1 MKRSERLTPVLEL
14 AETREQQAAR
24 VLGEYTRQLETT
36 RGGLDNLKVFR
47 DGYIA
52 KFRQSVEGLGMRQLL
67 EYRAFIAKIDGAIE
81 DQHRAVAKAEQE
93 LAKRQAD
100 WEAARQQTKGLRT
113 VIDKARAEE
122 AKAEDKRQ
130 QAEQD
135 ERASRRAGRDSG
147 LLMAFL

>member
-24 VLGEYTRQLETT
+24 VLGEFTRKLETT
-36 RGGLDNLKVFR
+36 RSGLDNLKTFR

-52 KFRQSVEGLGMRQLL
+52 KFRESVESLGMRQLL
-67 EYRAFIAKIDGAIE
+67 EYRAFIAKIDTAID
-81 DQHRAVAKAEQE
+81 DQHKAVARAEQE
-93 LAKRQAD
+93 LTQRQAD

-147 LLMAFL
+147 LLMACL